1 MRASSPI
8 ARIMSIPGIPMT
20 VVLIL
25 TVIVFQ
31 VLNPVFID
39 GRTLGNYLTNGI
51 PIILLTLGVA
61 IVIIGGGIDLS
72 VGTVAGLSAGTTMF
86 ALVNGAPLAVGIAVG
101 CGTGLLFGLV
111 NGFLVAYLGINDF
124 IVTLATLNIAAG
136 LLVVLSQVQPLQGVT
151 VPGFAELTK
160 GTVFGIPA
168 SFFIA
173 GAIFVIA
180 QLLLAK
186 TIIGRRL
193 YATGISA
200 PASNVAGV
208 SVPHLRLFTF
218 AASGLL
224 AGIAGVLLA
233 SRLGAVQAFLGI
245 GYEFIAIAGAVVG
258 GITLAG
264 GGGSVWAALV
274 GGLFLATLQ
283 QGLRLNNVDPV
294 YFSIVTAVAIV
305 FGVVFERQVRRVVLR
320 EALHRT
326 AEFTT
331 GRDRTVHETP
341 PVEHVDA
348 FTAPEGSKNDG
359 K

>member
-1 MRASSPI
+1 MKSSSPI
-8 ARIMSIPGIPMT
+8 ARFLSVSGMPMT
-20 VVLIL
+20 IVLIA
-25 TVIVFQ
+25 TVLVFQ
-31 VLNPVFID
+31 LLNPVFLD
-39 GRTLGNYLTNGI
+39 GATVGNYLTNGI
-51 PIILLTLGVA
+51 PIILITLGVA

-86 ALVNGAPLAVGIAVG
+86 ALVQGAPLWLGITVG
-101 CGTGLLFGLV
+101 CATGLIFGLV
-111 NGFLVAYLGINDF
+111 NGFLVAYLRINDF

-160 GTVFGIPA
+160 GSVMGIPS

-173 GAIFVIA
+173 GALFVMA
-180 QLLLAK
+180 QLILAK

-193 YATGISA
+193 YAVGISA
-200 PASNVAGV
+200 QASNVAGV

-224 AGIAGVLLA
+224 AGIAGVLIA

-245 GYEFIAIAGAVVG
+245 GYEFVAIAGAVIG

-264 GGGSVWAALV
+264 GGGSVWAALI

-294 YFSIVTAVAIV
+294 YFSIVTALAIV
-305 FGVVFERQVRRVVLR
+305 FGVVFERQVRRAVLGA
-320 EALHRT
+320 ALRRT
-326 AEFTT
+326 AQVAGRREQYTDQQPVYTT
-331 GRDRTVHETP
+331 SDGN
-341 PVEHVDA
+341 
-348 FTAPEGSKNDG
+348 NDNE
-359 K
+359 

>member
-1 MRASSPI
+1 MTSSSPF
-8 ARIMSIPGIPMT
+8 ARFMSIPGMPMT
-20 VVLIL
+20 LVLIL
-25 TVIVFQ
+25 AVVVFQ
-31 VLNPVFID
+31 LLNPVFLD
-39 GRTLGNYLTNGI
+39 GKTVGNYLTNGI
-51 PIILLTLGVA
+51 PIILITLGVA

-86 ALVNGAPLAVGIAVG
+86 ALVQGAPLAAGIAVG
-101 CGTGLLFGLV
+101 CGTGLLFGLI
-111 NGFLVAYLGINDF
+111 NGFFIAYLRINDF
-124 IVTLATLNIAAG
+124 IVTLATLNVAAG

-160 GTVFGIPA
+160 GFVFGIPT
-168 SFFIA
+168 SFYIA
-173 GAIFVIA
+173 GAIFIIA

-186 TIIGRRL
+186 TVIGRRL
-193 YATGISA
+193 YAVGISA
-200 PASNVAGV
+200 QASNVAGV

-224 AGIAGVLLA
+224 AGVAGVLLA

-245 GYEFIAIAGAVVG
+245 GYEFIAIAGAVIG
-258 GITLAG
+258 GIALAG

-294 YFSIVTAVAIV
+294 YFSIVTALAIV
-305 FGVVFERQVRRVVLR
+305 FGVVFERQVRRVILR
-320 EALHRT
+320 SALHRT
-326 AEFTT
+326 ALFAS
-331 GRDRTVHETP
+331 DRTRAVEQET
-341 PVEHVDA
+341 A
-348 FTAPEGSKNDG
+348 TAGIEGSHDNG

>member
-1 MRASSPI
+1 MKSSSPF
-8 ARIMSIPGIPMT
+8 ARIMSIPGMPMT
-20 VVLIL
+20 LVLIL
-25 TVIVFQ
+25 AVVVFQ
-31 VLNPVFID
+31 LLNPVFLN
-39 GRTLGNYLTNGI
+39 GSTVANFLTNGI
-51 PIILLTLGVA
+51 PIILITLGVA

-86 ALVNGAPLAVGIAVG
+86 ALVQGAPLAAGIAVG

-111 NGFLVAYLGINDF
+111 NGFLVAYLRINDF
-124 IVTLATLNIAAG
+124 IVTLATLNVAAG
-136 LLVVLSQVQPLQGVT
+136 LLVVLSQVRPLQGVT

-160 GTVFGIPA
+160 GSVFGIPT
-168 SFFIA
+168 SLYIA
-173 GAIFVIA
+173 GAIFIIA

-186 TIIGRRL
+186 TVIGRRL
-193 YATGISA
+193 YAVGISA
-200 PASNVAGV
+200 QASNVAGV

-224 AGIAGVLLA
+224 AGVAGVLIA

-245 GYEFIAIAGAVVG
+245 GYEFIAIAGAVIG

-294 YFSIVTAVAIV
+294 YFSIVTALAIV
-305 FGVVFERQVRRVVLR
+305 FGVVFERQVRGVILR
-320 EALHRT
+320 SALHRT
-326 AEFTT
+326 ALFASNRAKPAEQ
-331 GRDRTVHETP
+331 D
-341 PVEHVDA
+341 
-348 FTAPEGSKNDG
+348 TAIATIERSHDNG

>member
-1 MRASSPI
+1 MKSSSPL
-8 ARIMSIPGIPMT
+8 ARIMAIRGMPMT
-20 VVLIL
+20 LVLIL
-25 TVIVFQ
+25 TVVIFQ
-31 VLNPVFID
+31 VLNPVFLD
-39 GRTLGNYLTNGI
+39 GKTVGNYITNGI
-51 PIILLTLGVA
+51 PIMLITLGVA

-86 ALVNGAPLAVGIAVG
+86 TLVQGAPLVAGIAVG
-101 CGTGLLFGLV
+101 CGTGLLFGLI
-111 NGFLVAYLGINDF
+111 NGFLVAYMRINDF

-136 LLVVLSQVQPLQGVT
+136 LLVVLSQVQPLQGVS

-160 GTVFGIPA
+160 GDLFGIPT

-173 GAIFVIA
+173 GALFVIA
-180 QLLLAK
+180 QIMLAK

-193 YATGISA
+193 YAVGISSQ
-200 PASNVAGV
+200 ASNVAGV

-224 AGIAGVLLA
+224 AGVAGVLLA

-245 GYEFIAIAGAVVG
+245 GYEFIAIAGAVIG
-258 GITLAG
+258 GISLAG
-264 GGGSVWAALV
+264 GGGSVWAAFV

-294 YFSIVTAVAIV
+294 YFSIVTALAIV
-305 FGVVFERQVRRVVLR
+305 FGVVFERQVRRVILR
-320 EALHRT
+320 AALHRT
-326 AEFTT
+326 ALFSTDQPRATE
-331 GRDRTVHETP
+331 DESV
-341 PVEHVDA
+341 VA
-348 FTAPEGSKNDG
+348 SSEGSNNND